1 MREALVNLL
10 MHTDYFSPMKPRI
23 RIFTNR
29 IEFLNPGGFPKPLSE
44 VKGKDI
50 SLPRNKGITKLF
62 RMATLAENVGFGLD
76 KIERFWKEYNKE
88 QVVFDV
94 ASDYVVVTLPF
105 ENGGENS
112 KNGGENSKNGG
123 ENSKSWGEKL
133 EIWGETEEIWEEHWT
148 KIAHQLQIKIS
159 KVQMQ
164 ILFQI
169 QQNSKVSY
177 KAMSESLGKAPSRI
191 ERNINSLKEKNL
203 IQRVG
208 PAKGGEWQI
217 MEQNVE

>member
-1 MREALVNLL
+1 M
-10 MHTDYFSPMKPRI
+10 
-23 RIFTNR
+23 
-29 IEFLNPGGFPKPLSE
+29 
-44 VKGKDI
+44 
-50 SLPRNKGITKLF
+50 
-62 RMATLAENVGFGLD
+62 
-76 KIERFWKEYNKE
+76 
-88 QVVFDV
+88 

-105 ENGGENS
+105 E
-112 KNGGENSKNGG
+112 NGGENSKNGG

-217 MEQNVE
+217 VEQFLSLIHI